1 MFLTVDPCAKSPC
14 TKEELCRV
22 KSPSTH
28 DCICNAKKKMCV
40 QRLFSVNSKPG
51 FGLNFPTR
59 PKTPQIPQRPV
70 PTPQPGAQP
79 PKKIPN
85 INPIF
90 PSPTLS
96 SLKENYPVRRKF
108 PRTWIWEE
116 INMRFTYMNYLL
128 QYL

>member
-22 KSPSTH
+22 KSPSTY
-28 DCICNAKKKMCV
+28 DCICNAKKNMCV
-40 QRLFSVNSKPG
+40 QLLFSVNSKPG

-59 PKTPQIPQRPV
+59 PKIPQIPQRPF